1 MKKLFTVRNCMLLR
15 VDEEGAVY
23 SFYDNESEAWRFCNS
38 EGTVLSQ
45 YEGSIHQVEDWI
57 NYDDGE
63 EMRYNKYGVALADG
77 CLVDQDGNQIP
88 DTELNCVDDCD
99 ENNRYFV
106 FTLLSEEQERSIDAC
121 GTAEHI
127 LLYIYDTKTRKYV
140 AKDVPECKL
149 RLSYFDGENEVVE
162 AAVAL
167 VEQYDDIA
175 LEGKGTL
182 IAYKGQDITVYDF
195 YQ

>member
-15 VDEEGAVY
+15 VEEEGAVY
-23 SFYDNESEAWRFCNS
+23 SFYDNESKRRYFCNS

-88 DTELNCVDDCD
+88 DTVLNCVDDCD

-106 FTLLSEEQERSIDAC
+106 FTLLSGNKNDLSTLAEQQSIFCCIFTIQKHGNMLQKMCLSASFDFL
-121 GTAEHI
+121 TLMVRMR
-127 LLYIYDTKTRKYV
+127 LLK
-140 AKDVPECKL
+140 
-149 RLSYFDGENEVVE
+149 
-162 AAVAL
+162 
-167 VEQYDDIA
+167 Q
-175 LEGKGTL
+175 
-182 IAYKGQDITVYDF
+182 Q
-195 YQ
+195 

>member
-1 MKKLFTVRNCMLLR
+1 MKKLFTVRNCVLLR
-15 VDEEGAVY
+15 VEEEGAVY
-23 SFYDNESEAWRFCNS
+23 SFYDNESKRRYFCNS
-38 EGTVLSQ
+38 EGTVLPQ
-45 YEGSIHQVEDWI
+45 YEGSIRQVEDWI

-63 EMRYNKYGVALADG
+63 EMRYNKYGVALAED
-77 CLVDQDGNQIP
+77 CLVDRDGKPIA
-88 DTELNCVDDCD
+88 DTVLNCVDDCD

-106 FTLLSEEQERSIDAC
+106 FTLLSEEQERSIEAC

-127 LLYIYDTKTRKYV
+127 LFYIYDTKTRKYV

-167 VEQYDDIA
+167 IEQYDDIA

-182 IAYKGQDITVYDF
+182 IVYKGQDITVYDF